1 MWHSVHYDT
10 MPPATCYSEGLQRAM
25 GLKSHMTIM
34 YACIGA
40 KHVRD
45 STPQGFLLLS
55 TPPWAGHPH
64 SIQTM
69 DGGWKVYINYIK
81 LFVEFNI
88 DTLHVLGM
96 RSSDLTWDIVV
107 LGEVGHCC
115 AWHVWVHSSLTD
127 CLYNNIKLVFPQGH
141 QFWAVFGIPTETL
154 VFLCLVLSQFD
165 PMFFNKDWI
174 KKSPNCEI
182 ICWDT
187 SYHKLGGYTLMWN
200 NWIIISYA
208 MEQSWLWSENLNQSD
223 KPLHSMRN
231 TDPILLH

>member
-1 MWHSVHYDT
+1 MLLPPCVHNPVPPSLLAKIFACLATHYNLSVWQICPHLKNVTLCQYGKVWQLNSGDT
-10 MPPATCYSEGLQRAM
+10 INTSSLVPVGDDHHDMTYVWASEITQ
-25 GLKSHMTIM
+25 KSHII
-34 YACIGA
+34 Y
-40 KHVRD
+40 
-45 STPQGFLLLS
+45 QL
-55 TPPWAGHPH
+55 
-64 SIQTM
+64 
-69 DGGWKVYINYIK
+69 
-81 LFVEFNI
+81 
-88 DTLHVLGM
+88 
-96 RSSDLTWDIVV
+96 

-115 AWHVWVHSSLTD
+115 TWHVWVHSSLTD

-154 VFLCLVLSQFD
+154 VFLCLVLPQFD

-200 NWIIISYA
+200 DWIIISYA

-223 KPLHSMRN
+223 KPLQHSMRN

>member
-1 MWHSVHYDT
+1 M
-10 MPPATCYSEGLQRAM
+10 
-25 GLKSHMTIM
+25 
-34 YACIGA
+34 
-40 KHVRD
+40 
-45 STPQGFLLLS
+45 
-55 TPPWAGHPH
+55 
-64 SIQTM
+64 
-69 DGGWKVYINYIK
+69 KVYSSPTTYK
-81 LFVEFNI
+81 KPPRH
-88 DTLHVLGM
+88 LHNV
-96 RSSDLTWDIVV
+96 SSRISKI

-115 AWHVWVHSSLTD
+115 AWHVQVHSSLTD

-154 VFLCLVLSQFD
+154 VFLCLVLPQFD

-208 MEQSWLWSENLNQSD
+208 MEQSWLWSENLNRSD